1 MTSLDDTCEKYI
13 GELLFVETQYG
24 YGWDYPENINK
35 KITNIEMEPIPNFQ
49 FRLQEFKIFQN
60 NLRRGGIGIIED
72 ETCKY
77 NKSII
82 EFDVRHEGR
91 YNFDSEI
98 AVYNIIIKTINNLN
112 SKSQKNGVG
121 GYGKIFVKT

>member
-1 MTSLDDTCEKYI
+1 
-13 GELLFVETQYG
+13 
-24 YGWDYPENINK
+24 
-35 KITNIEMEPIPNFQ
+35 MEPIPNFQ